1 MAEILERR
9 STLAIK
15 LELSSLTGTSS
26 SSGTAVTG
34 SGTAFTTELVV
45 GDVIGTVA
53 NGFRRVTS
61 ITDATHL
68 AVDVAFDVAL
78 SGATVQL
85 SDYAADPTITSA
97 DVIEFVSPFG
107 LEPDRAEIERNV
119 IRDTFDDLASV
130 QGDESVAG
138 DITVELKGSGTAGT
152 PPETDPLYHCAI
164 GESRIS
170 TASVTVS
177 GSTTSTVKLD
187 TGDGVNHRVGEPI
200 MLDTS
205 IAGSGAYEVAFVT
218 EINSNDL
225 TVSPLL
231 TLAPPTGRTVA
242 AAVHYKVSKNE
253 LKSFWGQFWR
263 GDVTLEVYKGCKV
276 NSLTMEFRTGQPI
289 NPRFSTKA
297 KETAAPTSAA
307 YGLGTPTYDG
317 TDVHIARYMVVKVGG
332 TLYPVSDI
340 SFTVTNDLY
349 EQKAVTTAG
358 LQKLLRTRRQVTG
371 SFSMVYENKDIETA
385 FRNGT
390 TAELIIVSSKGD
402 AALTLGNTFAIRMPK
417 IRYTKA
423 GKTVD
428 SGIFKWDI
436 PFKAVLTL
444 GEDSISALSFM

>member
-9 STLAIK
+9 STLALK
-15 LELSSLTGTSS
+15 MELSNLTGTSS
-26 SSGTAVTG
+26 SSSTAVTG

-53 NGFRRVTS
+53 NGFRRVTA

-68 AVDVAFDVAL
+68 TVDVAFDVAL
-78 SGATVQL
+78 SGTTVQL
-85 SDYAADPTITSA
+85 SDYAADPTIAAA

-138 DITVELKGSGTAGT
+138 DITVELKGSGTPGT
-152 PPETDPLYHCAI
+152 PAETDPLYHCAV
-164 GESRIS
+164 GERRVS
-170 TASVTVS
+170 TASATVS
-177 GSTTSTVKLD
+177 GSTTGLVELD
-187 TGDGVNHRVGEPI
+187 TADGVNHRVGEAI
-200 MLDTS
+200 MLDPT
-205 IAGSGAYEVAFVT
+205 AGGTGAYEVTFVT
-218 EINSNDL
+218 AIVSDQL
-225 TVSPLL
+225 AVSPALSV
-231 TLAPPTGRTVA
+231 APPTGRAIA
-242 AAVHYKVSKNE
+242 AGVHYTVSKNE
-253 LKSFWGQFWR
+253 LKSFWCNFWR

-276 NSLTMEFRTGQPI
+276 NSLTMEFRTGQPV
-289 NPRFSTKA
+289 NPRFSVKA

-307 YGLGTPTYDG
+307 YGLGTPTYDS

-332 TLYPVSDI
+332 VLYPVSDI
-340 SFTVTNDLY
+340 SFTLTNDLY

-402 AALTLGNTFAIRMPK
+402 AALTPGNTFAIRMPK

-444 GEDSISALSFM
+444 GEDSISSLSFC

>member
-9 STLAIK
+9 STLALK
-15 LELSSLTGTSS
+15 MELSTLTGTAS

-45 GDVIGTVA
+45 GDVIGNTT
-53 NGFRRVTS
+53 NGYRRVTA

-68 AVDVAFDVAL
+68 TVDVAFDIAL
-78 SGATVQL
+78 SGSTLYL
-85 SDYAADPTITSA
+85 SDYATDPTISSA

-119 IRDTFDDLASV
+119 IRDSFDDLATV

-138 DITVELKGSGTAGT
+138 DITVELKGSGTPGT
-152 PPETDPLYHCAI
+152 HPETYPLYHCGV
-164 GESRIS
+164 GEERIS
-170 TASVTVS
+170 TASLTIS
-177 GSTTSTVKLD
+177 GSTTSTIELD
-187 TGDGVNHRVGEPI
+187 TADGDNHREGEAILIDP
-200 MLDTS
+200 TV
-205 IAGSGAYEVAFVT
+205 AGSGAYEVAFIT
-218 EINSNDL
+218 SISSDQL
-225 TVSPLL
+225 TVSPALS
-231 TLAPPTGRTVA
+231 LAPPAGRTVA
-242 AAVHYKVSKNE
+242 AGVHYTLSKNE
-253 LKSFWGQFWR
+253 LKSFWCQFWR
-263 GDVTLEVYKGCKV
+263 GDVTLEKYKGCKV
-276 NSLTMEFRTGQPI
+276 NSITMEFRTGQPI
-289 NPRFSTKA
+289 NPRFSVKA

-307 YGLGTPTYDG
+307 YSLGTPTYDS

-340 SFTVTNDLY
+340 SFTITNDLY

-358 LQKLLRTRRQVTG
+358 LQKLLRTRRQITG

-390 TAELIIVSSKGD
+390 TAELIIVSSTGNSTL
-402 AALTLGNTFAIRMPK
+402 AAGNTFAIRMPK

-428 SGIFKWDI
+428 SGIFKWDV

-444 GEDSISALSFM
+444 GEDSLSSLSFL